1 MNAEAAQIEAY
12 WMPGCSSCLRM
23 KEFLEKSG
31 VDFVAIN
38 VDDRPD
44 IKDKL
49 MAQGLYL
56 PATCVGDRC
65 VNGLDL
71 SAVAELVGVPY
82 EPRAMMTPAELVER
96 YDLNIAA
103 GLGLIEQMTPE
114 VVSFKL
120 EGRDR
125 EILGVA
131 YQVAMV
137 GRSFL
142 EVYSD
147 DKHNTAYYTKPD
159 DITDRDTVLAL
170 GEETR
175 AMMRKW
181 WDEEG
186 QYDSLDRVTQTYW
199 GFPTLHEVLE
209 REVWHTTQHARQV
222 EYALQRCGIEPAQPL
237 GPANL
242 DGLPLP
248 ERVHA

>member
-1 MNAEAAQIEAY
+1 
-12 WMPGCSSCLRM
+12 M

-31 VDFVAIN
+31 VEFDAIN
-38 VDDRPD
+38 VNDRPD

-82 EPRAMMTPAELVER
+82 SPRPMMSPAALFAR
-96 YDLNIAA
+96 YEANMAI
-103 GLGLIEQMTPE
+103 GLGLISEMTPE
-114 VVSFKL
+114 VVRFEL

-125 EILGVA
+125 DMLGVA
-131 YQVAMV
+131 YQVAML

-142 EVYSD
+142 E
-147 DKHNTAYYTKPD
+147 AYYDDRHSIAYYQKPD
-159 DITDRDTVLAL
+159 DITDRDTVHAL
-170 GEETR
+170 GLETLAR
-175 AMMRKW
+175 MRTW
-181 WDEEG
+181 WDEDG
-186 QYDSLDRVTQTYW
+186 QYDAFDRVIETYW
-199 GFPTLHEVLE
+199 GYPTLHEVLE
-209 REVWHTTQHARQV
+209 REVWHTTQHARQL
-222 EYALQRCGIEPAQPL
+222 EYALQRCGIEPMHHL
-237 GPANL
+237 GSENL